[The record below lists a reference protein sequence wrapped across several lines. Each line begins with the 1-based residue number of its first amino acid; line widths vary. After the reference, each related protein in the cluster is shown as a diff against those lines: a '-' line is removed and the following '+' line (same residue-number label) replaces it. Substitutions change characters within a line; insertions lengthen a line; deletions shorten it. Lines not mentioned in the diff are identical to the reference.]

1 MNNWD
6 EILTQGKSI
15 YVFDILILMKFDEI
29 INVYIILIYNAFGF
43 IKFACFS

>member
-1 MNNWD
+1 MNNGD

-29 INVYIILIYNAFGF
+29 INV
-43 IKFACFS
+43 